1 MRNQELKP
9 TAEAACLPASR
20 FRVEA
25 NWASD
30 RGNVRSV
37 NEDSACVVVP
47 DNEAER
53 ERKGV
58 LLVVADG
65 MGGHQGGELASRMI
79 VERVQAEYYR
89 ISADPGSALAGAVRA
104 ANREVLVYTRQNPQ
118 FAGMG
123 ATCVA
128 AAVAR
133 GLAWLAHV
141 GDSRLYLVR
150 GGGAYRMTQD
160 HSAAME
166 LVRLGVLTLDQAD
179 HHENRNL
186 ILRAVGTRQD
196 LEIST
201 WKQPFPLQVGDR
213 LVLCSDGMYESI
225 PDREIA
231 ELSATNNATAA
242 CAALVQLALERDGT
256 DNITVAVLRVLDMEG
271 AQWGN

>member
-1 MRNQELKP
+1 
-9 TAEAACLPASR
+9 
-20 FRVEA
+20 
-25 NWASD
+25 
-30 RGNVRSV
+30 
-37 NEDSACVVVP
+37 
-47 DNEAER
+47 
-53 ERKGV
+53 
-58 LLVVADG
+58 
-65 MGGHQGGELASRMI
+65 
-79 VERVQAEYYR
+79 
-89 ISADPGSALAGAVRA
+89 
-104 ANREVLVYTRQNPQ
+104 
-118 FAGMG
+118 
-123 ATCVA
+123 
-128 AAVAR
+128 
-133 GLAWLAHV
+133 
-141 GDSRLYLVR
+141 
-150 GGGAYRMTQD
+150 
-160 HSAAME
+160 
-166 LVRLGVLTLDQAD
+166 VLTLDQAD